1 MTDNNKILLKTD
13 LAMKLVF
20 GRDDSRCKFIL
31 KSLLQTILNIEID
44 TLEYKN
50 PINLNDTIDS
60 KQTEFAISIEISG
73 NVNCDIEIQLRNH
86 AAFKDRLVFYGATL
100 LTKNLE
106 GKKGENSKQSYAAIK
121 RAIVICLADF
131 EMFEELESYQ
141 SNFVM
146 KDREMNHYLSDVI
159 EVITLEMPKVE
170 SKKPVNEMTEMEKWL
185 TYIRHN
191 GNERYEEKIAEIV
204 RESEAIE
211 MAETVFNEI
220 KNDEQARSAL
230 LSRQRFQFDINAKIN
245 DCYDKG
251 VEVGEEKGEKKG
263 IEKGLKQ
270 GKIETIMNFY
280 KTGASIEMISRA
292 TGMTEAEIL
301 ELVKRSE

>member
-31 KSLLQTILNIEID
+31 KSLLRTILNIEID

-60 KQTEFAISIEISG
+60 KQTEFDISIEISG

-86 AAFKDRLVFYGATL
+86 EAFKDRLVFYGATL
-100 LTKNLE
+100 LTQNL
-106 GKKGENSKQSYAAIK
+106 KGKQSYETIK
-121 RAIVICLADF
+121 RVIVICLADF

-146 KDREMNHYLSDVI
+146 KDRERNHYLSDVI
-159 EVITLEMPKVE
+159 EVITLEMPKVD
-170 SKKPVNEMTEMEKWL
+170 SKKPVTEMTEMEKWL
-185 TYIRHN
+185 TYIRYS
-191 GNERYEEKIAEIV
+191 GNDRYEEKIAEIV
-204 RESEAIE
+204 KESEAIE

-230 LSRQRFQFDINAKIN
+230 LSRQRFQFDIAAQIN
-245 DCYDKG
+245 DSLDKG
-251 VEVGEEKGEKKG
+251 IDIG
-263 IEKGLKQ
+263 IERGINIGIERGIERERLTNLKNM
-270 GKIETIMNFY
+270 IEFKVPMEIITKM
-280 KTGASIEMISRA
+280 
-292 TGMTEAEIL
+292 TGMTEAEIH
-301 ELVKRSE
+301 ELIKRSE